1 MEVRK
6 FETGSQRDIRDGKGR
21 FDLLPPEALF
31 ALAKHFEQGAR
42 KYEDRNWEKGQDLG
56 TYCDSGLR
64 HLVSFM
70 AGQVD
75 EDHLV
80 AAAWNLVAAIT
91 TRARIQ
97 AGILPSTLDNMPPQ
111 HLRTPNAMLE
121 SGRERPAV

>member
-1 MEVRK
+1 
-6 FETGSQRDIRDGKGR
+6 
-21 FDLLPPEALF
+21 
-31 ALAKHFEQGAR
+31 
-42 KYEDRNWEKGQDLG
+42 
-56 TYCDSGLR
+56 
-64 HLVSFM
+64 M

-97 AGILPSTLDNMPPQ
+97 AGILPTTLDNMPPQ